1 MVSWTKSWFH
11 NSFNCMTHSNV
22 HALDLSMSIG
32 VSHTIETVMEPKFGP
47 GNHGSGHIKSGHI
60 KS

>member
-1 MVSWTKSWFH
+1 
-11 NSFNCMTHSNV
+11 MTHSNV